1 MKVSEYTSISKMFQE
16 FALLTKLKIKQKEIG
31 SKELEITQVLMLK
44 PIEEISVTFSRPMP
58 PD

>member
-1 MKVSEYTSISKMFQE
+1 MFKE

-44 PIEEISVTFSRPMP
+44 PIEEISVTFSGPMP
-58 PD
+58 PDE